1 MLPQAERTARLRLAR
16 SEGIGP
22 ITFRRLLER
31 YGSGSRAVQAVPE
44 LAKRGGRG
52 KPLSLCPASK
62 AEDEIAAIEK
72 RRGALI
78 VWGDPDYPAPLAAI
92 EDAPPG
98 LTMLGRTDLVKKTGI
113 GIVGARNA
121 SLQGRRFT
129 ETLAAELGRAG
140 LAVISGLA
148 RGIDTAAHAASLSTG
163 TIAVVAGG
171 VDVVYPTENQTL
183 YERICDQGAL
193 VAENALG
200 TQPMA
205 QHFPRRNRII
215 SGLAR
220 GVCVVEATIK
230 SGSLI
235 TAHCA
240 ADQGREVYAV
250 PGHPLDPRAGGP
262 NSLIRDGAML
272 VTGAA
277 DILDSLARLRE
288 TRIVREPAS
297 ALADFGAGEPDAA
310 ILESA
315 REHVLSL
322 LGTLPVPVDDLIRE
336 TAIPAS
342 VVQTVLLELE
352 LAGRLTRHPQNRVSM
367 PYIEY
372 AVDKSGTLL

>member
-92 EDAPPG
+92 EDAPPV